1 MLTHN
6 ELFRL
11 DLSADQVCVRLQTI
25 LLGHESDQINDTV
38 GVAILIVIPLANKMN
53 IEFQNEMRC
62 CIDLPRHKFDKGA

>member
-38 GVAILIVIPLANKMN
+38 GVAILIVIP
-53 IEFQNEMRC
+53 
-62 CIDLPRHKFDKGA
+62 